1 MNHEQQTVVAIDFGT
16 SNTVVSILDP
26 KTKQPKTL
34 RFPKISRLFQFS
46 YDGAGRTGI
55 TNRQKLSEVP
65 VVPTLVFVKENECLT
80 IGEEVRLQKLATQDT
95 RRLFKNFKRDLI
107 ADFQAPPRQIE
118 GKSYTTQAIAEIFV
132 KEIYK
137 YINLTNLKID
147 RLILTVP
154 VGAFTKYL
162 DWFGHLGKLL
172 NTSSITLVDE
182 STAAAL
188 GYAIEHP
195 NALVLAID
203 FGGGTL
209 DISLVRTVRSLD
221 GNQSLVKAE
230 VLAKTDVYLG
240 GEDINIWLVED
251 YLSQI
256 NLSRE
261 SIDREEWH
269 NLSDM
274 AEQLKI
280 QLSSQEQTQEIW
292 YDRLACKTYQWQLDR
307 QKLLEILEK
316 KHLFKQLNNA
326 IDEVL
331 DFANNRGIDRQDI
344 ERVLLVGGTC
354 SIPAIRNL
362 IIERFGRE
370 KVKFDKPFEAVCH
383 GALVVCELTE
393 INDYLRHSYAIRLWQ
408 SDSQTYDYLILF
420 KAGTPYP
427 CCREEELI
435 LQVAT
440 TGQTEIR
447 LDIGEVAQISQ
458 TEVSFDQFD
467 PLKRMTSTQLL
478 KEAAYRSLNGEAS
491 ASPEENHATVCI
503 AHLDPP
509 GELGIDRVAVEFEVN
524 QQRILIATVRDLLT
538 GKLLVNREAI
548 ARVH

>member
-1 MNHEQQTVVAIDFGT
+1 MNHEQQTIVAIDFGT

-26 KTKQPKTL
+26 QTKQPKTL
-34 RFPKISRLFQFS
+34 IFPQISRLFQFS
-46 YDGAGRTGI
+46 CE
-55 TNRQKLSEVP
+55 RQEMNEVP
-65 VVPTLVFVKENECLT
+65 VVPTLVFVKENERLA
-80 IGEEVRLQKLATQDT
+80 IGEEVRLQKLATQDA

-107 ADFQAPPRQIE
+107 ADFQPLPRQID
-118 GKSYTTQAIAEIFV
+118 GKIYSTQAIAEVFV
-132 KEIYK
+132 REIYK
-137 YINLTNLKID
+137 HIKFTNLKID
-147 RLILTVP
+147 RLILNVP
-154 VGAFTKYL
+154 VGAFTSYL
-162 DWFGHLGKLL
+162 DWFKNLGKSL
-172 NTSSITLVDE
+172 NASSVTLVDE
-182 STAAAL
+182 STAASL

-209 DISLVRTVRSLD
+209 DISLVRTVKLNKENESLF
-221 GNQSLVKAE
+221 KAE
-230 VLAKTDVYLG
+230 VLAKTDIYLG

-251 YLSQI
+251 YLSRI

-261 SIDREEWH
+261 SIDKEEWH
-269 NLSDM
+269 HLLNI

-280 QLSSQEQTQEIW
+280 QLSSQEQARENW
-292 YDRLACKTYQWQLDR
+292 HDRLARKTHQWQLNR

-331 DFANNRGIDRQDI
+331 DFASNRGIDRQDI

-362 IIERFGRE
+362 IIDRFGRE

-383 GALVVCELTE
+383 GALAISKLTE
-393 INDYLRHSYAIRLWQ
+393 IKDYLRHSYAIRLWQ
-408 SDSQTYDYLILF
+408 SDRRTYDYLILF
-420 KAGTPYP
+420 EAGTSYP

-467 PLKRMTSTQLL
+467 PLQRMTSTQLL

-491 ASPEENHATVCI
+491 ASPEENHATLCI

-509 GELGIDRVAVEFEVN
+509 GEIGIDRVAVKFEVN
-524 QQRILIATVRDLLT
+524 EQRILIATVRDLLT
-538 GKLLVNREAI
+538 GKLLVNRKAI
-548 ARVH
+548 AKLQSG